1 MTVIAKELIASDGA
15 SRSNGAA
22 GHPPN
27 ISGAQRA
34 PEQVETF
41 LDLAIQ
47 EMASLRASIAIDDIE
62 RATKLILDSERRGG
76 RAHVTGVGKSEHVAR
91 YFASL
96 LSSTGTPAYFLHAT
110 ECVHGSA
117 GQVCKGDIA
126 IVISNSGATPEIL
139 CALNTL
145 RSLGVDIIG
154 ISSDQGSPLARNA
167 DLLLYAG
174 TSREDGLL
182 NLAPRASVLA
192 KMYVLCA
199 LSVSLEAHKGLTRE
213 QYARWHP
220 AGALG
225 ISALATELS
234 DIPAVPD
241 HCPGERRRTSGE

>member
-1 MTVIAKELIASDGA
+1 MAVAAKRLTASDEATRKKRATG
-15 SRSNGAA
+15 SQGDLRGGPLNLRSARLSS
-22 GHPPN
+22 
-27 ISGAQRA
+27 I
-34 PEQVETF
+34 QVETF

-47 EMASLRASIAIDDIE
+47 EMASLRAGTDVDDIE
-62 RATKLILDSERRGG
+62 RAADLIVDSERRGG
-76 RAHVTGVGKSEHVAR
+76 RVHVTGVGKSEYLAR

-117 GQVCKGDIA
+117 GQVCNEDIA

-139 CALNTL
+139 SALSAL
-145 RSLGVDIIG
+145 RSLGNAIIG
-154 ISSDQGSPLARNA
+154 ISSNRTSPLAQKV

-174 TSREDGLL
+174 ASREDCLL

-192 KMYVLCA
+192 KTYILCA
-199 LSVSLEAHKGLTRE
+199 LSVSLEARKGLTRE

-225 ISALATELS
+225 RQSRG
-234 DIPAVPD
+234 D
-241 HCPGERRRTSGE
+241 